1 MDVKAL
7 NTERMKTWSTMLNRA
22 GFTAMLVIGVQDE
35 QIMMLSQEAIP
46 LAKIEQLLVNTLSL
60 IEHQKPKS

>member
-60 IEHQKPKS
+60 IEHLKPKS